1 MDEWAEGKKRLT
13 DLVRAI
19 NPDVS
24 VVIPTKPSGGTF
36 LIALARGK
44 GKKFITISEDD
55 LLDLVDDHAIE
66 TEVLQTVTDALNDA
80 SLAG

>member
-19 NPDVS
+19 NPEVS
-24 VVIPTKPSGGTF
+24 VVIPTKPSSGTF

-80 SLAG
+80 SPAA